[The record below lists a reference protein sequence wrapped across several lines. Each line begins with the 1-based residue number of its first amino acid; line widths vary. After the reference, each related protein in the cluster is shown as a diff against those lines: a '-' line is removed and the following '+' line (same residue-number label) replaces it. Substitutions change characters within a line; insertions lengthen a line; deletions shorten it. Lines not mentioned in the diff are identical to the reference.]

1 MGIGIA
7 PAPATP
13 ARESLIIND
22 FAIVVATANGTG
34 SQTANLA
41 ILRALFKMGI
51 PVNGK
56 NIFPSNIQGLPTWYH
71 IRLSA
76 DGYTGRRHTS
86 EVLVAFNQAT
96 LVQDVQTL
104 PAGGICLT
112 NADWRSV
119 PQRDDITTY
128 AIPVNEF
135 IRDSGMKGKL
145 KDYLANM
152 VYVGALAH
160 LLDIPL
166 ERLDE
171 ALSFLFKGKRRTV
184 DSNMAVVRAAYEWA
198 AANLSRDAGPSAH
211 PYRVAPMDAT
221 DGLIMM
227 TGNEA
232 AALGAVFGGVTF
244 AAWYPITPS
253 TSVIDA
259 LNGYLE
265 QLRRDPQ
272 TGEATYAVV
281 QAEDE
286 LAAIGMIVG
295 AGFAGA
301 RAMTAT
307 SGPGI
312 SLMAEYVGLAY
323 FAEVPA
329 VIWDIQRVGP
339 STGLPTRTSQ
349 GDVLFTYYLG
359 HGDTKNVI
367 LLPASLAECFEYGYR
382 AFDLAD
388 TLQTPVFVLSDLDLG
403 MNNWMSPPFD
413 YPAEPLRR
421 GKVLTAEDVAERGF
435 ARYKDIDGDGI
446 TYRTLPG
453 NSHPRAA
460 YFGRGT
466 GHNDAAVYSERPED
480 WESNMLRL
488 ARKFDTA
495 RGLVPGPVVEDVAGA
510 EVGIIAYGTTE
521 PAIRE
526 ARDRLA
532 AAGIPTSFLRLRAL
546 PINDEVAAFVARHER
561 IYVVELNRDG
571 QLHTILLS
579 ELPALATRLVSLAHL
594 DGMPL
599 TARWVVEAVTG
610 REDPLPN
617 PLPEGE
623 GTADPLPKG
632 EGTVDPLPR
641 GEGMGATE
649 LDLPGDG
656 SLSPGNGMPRGD
668 SGLTDMGHDGH
679 NREVI
684 VSQS

>member
-1 MGIGIA
+1 MSIGLSRGE
-7 PAPATP
+7 PTT
-13 ARESLIIND
+13 REDLVAADGLIVND
-22 FAIVVATANGTG
+22 FAIVAATANGTG

-71 IRLSA
+71 IRLSR
-76 DGYTGRRHTS
+76 DGYTARRHTS
-86 EVLVAFNQAT
+86 EILVAFNQAT
-96 LVQDVQTL
+96 VIQDIQTL
-104 PAGGICLT
+104 PAGGICIY
-112 NADWRSV
+112 NGDWRSI
-119 PQRDDITTY
+119 PQREDITYY
-128 AIPVNEF
+128 AVPVNQF
-135 IRDSGMKGKL
+135 IRDTGMKGKL
-145 KDYLANM
+145 RDYISNM
-152 VYVGALAH
+152 VYVGALAY

-166 ERLDE
+166 ERLEE
-171 ALSFLFKGKRRTV
+171 ALFFLFKGKQRTV
-184 DSNMAVVRAAYEWA
+184 DANMAVVRAAYEWSV
-198 AANLSRDAGPSAH
+198 ANLERNH
-211 PYRVAPMDAT
+211 PYRVEPMNET
-221 DGLIMM
+221 EGLIMM

-259 LNGYLE
+259 LNSYLE
-265 QLRRDPQ
+265 QFRRDPA

-286 LAAIGMIVG
+286 LSAIGMVIG

-312 SLMAEYVGLAY
+312 SLMAEYVGLGY

-349 GDVLFTYYLG
+349 GDILFTYYLG

-367 LLPASLAECFEYGYR
+367 LLPSSLRECFDFGYQ

-403 MNNWMSPPFD
+403 MNNWMSEPFD
-413 YPAEPLRR
+413 YPAEPMKR
-421 GKVLTAEDVAERGF
+421 GKVLTAADVAERGF
-435 ARYKDIDGDGI
+435 ARYKDLDSDGI

-453 NSHPRAA
+453 NEHPLAA
-460 YFGRGT
+460 YFARGT
-466 GHNDAAVYSERPED
+466 GHNENAVYSERPED
-480 WESNMLRL
+480 WKNNMARL

-495 RGLVPGPVVEDVAGA
+495 RTLVPGPVIDEVAGA
-510 EVGIIAYGTTE
+510 TIAIVAYGTTG
-521 PAIRE
+521 PAIEE

-532 AAGIPTSFLRLRAL
+532 AASTPTNFMRLRAL
-546 PINDEVAAFVARHER
+546 PINDEVAAFIGRHDR
-561 IYVVELNRDG
+561 VYVVEMNRDG
-571 QLHTILLS
+571 QMHTLLRS
-579 ELPALATRLVSLAHL
+579 ELPGLATRLESLSL
-594 DGMPL
+594 IDGMPL
-599 TARWVVEAVTG
+599 TARWVVEAITAAEQERPRRRVTANG
-610 REDPLPN
+610 KE
-617 PLPEGE
+617 
-623 GTADPLPKG
+623 
-632 EGTVDPLPR
+632 
-641 GEGMGATE
+641 GATE

-656 SLSPGNGMPRGD
+656 SLSPGNGMPIGD

-684 VSQS
+684 IEGS